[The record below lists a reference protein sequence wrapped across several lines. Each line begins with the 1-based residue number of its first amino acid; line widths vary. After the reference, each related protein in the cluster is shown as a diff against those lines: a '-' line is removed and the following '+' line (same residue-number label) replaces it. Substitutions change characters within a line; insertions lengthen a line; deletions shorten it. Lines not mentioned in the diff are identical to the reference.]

1 MCEKSGDAI
10 DHLHCE
16 VARDLWS
23 SLCNL
28 FGVNWVIL
36 RSVTPQSHIG
46 KRSVT
51 HRKWVVYKR

>member
-10 DHLHCE
+10 DRLHCE

-23 SLCNL
+23 PLCNL

-36 RSVTPQSHIG
+36 RRNTSVPYWEEMCNPHKVGS
-46 KRSVT
+46 S
-51 HRKWVVYKR
+51 